1 MVATSGGSKD
11 TFAATGEAKR
21 RNAKA
26 MGEQDTVSW
35 YLHEIQAHP
44 LLKHEAAVELFKS
57 YVAGR
62 TLNEDGEV
70 VARTPEAMKIRQKLV
85 NSNLRLVI
93 SIVKTYRNSG
103 LPMEDLI
110 QEGNIGLM
118 KAVERFDWEKG
129 CKFSTYATWWI
140 RQAIGQHVLKRKK
153 TIRLPAHAAGLQRK
167 MFMAAEEYKKAFNSE
182 PSAEELAAALG
193 TSERIVKATMQS
205 GRQTISL
212 SSPLGNSPD
221 GGDSTVE
228 DTIADQT
235 KDGNPFEALAE
246 KELVKVTR
254 QVLSELSAKESAILR
269 LRFGISEEP
278 TNSDDFPITKS
289 ELNRIM
295 ISGQGLTNEESKDE

>member
-1 MVATSGGSKD
+1 MKE
-11 TFAATGEAKR
+11 TGMTQDEKTTETKR
-21 RNAKA
+21 RNPRSAVA
-26 MGEQDTVSW
+26 SGEQDTVSW

-44 LLKHEAAVELFKS
+44 LLKHENSVELFKS
-57 YVAGR
+57 YIAGR
-62 TLNEDGEV
+62 TLNEEGEV

-118 KAVERFDWEKG
+118 KAVERYDWQKG

-153 TIRLPAHAAGLQRK
+153 TIRLPAHAAGLQRR
-167 MFMAAEEYKKAFNSE
+167 MFSAAEEYKKTFNSE
-182 PSAEELAAALG
+182 PSAEELAELLG

-212 SSPLGNSPD
+212 SSPLSSSAD

-228 DTIADQT
+228 DTIADQS
-235 KDGNPFEALAE
+235 KDANPFDVMAE
-246 KELVKVTR
+246 KELIRVAR
-254 QVLSELSAKESAILR
+254 EVLAELNPKESAILR
-269 LRFGISEEP
+269 LRFGISEDG
-278 TNSDDFPITKS
+278 TNSEEFPISKN
-289 ELNRIM
+289 ELDRI
-295 ISGQGLTNEESKDE
+295 ITRGEGLQNES

>member
-1 MVATSGGSKD
+1 MTQRGGLNEK
-11 TFAATGEAKR
+11 AAETNK
-21 RNAKA
+21 RNARVSN
-26 MGEQDTVSW
+26 GEQDTVSW

-44 LLKHEAAVELFKS
+44 LLKHDNSVELFKS

-70 VARTPEAMKIRQKLV
+70 VSRTPEAMKIRQKLV

-118 KAVERFDWEKG
+118 KAVERYDWQKG

-140 RQAIGQHVLKRKK
+140 RQAVGQHVLKRKK

-167 MFMAAEEYKKAFNSE
+167 MFTAAEEYKKTFNSE
-182 PSAEELAAALG
+182 PSAQELAELLG

-212 SSPLGNSPD
+212 SSPLGNSAD

-228 DTIADQT
+228 DTIADQS
-235 KDGNPFEALAE
+235 KDANPFEALAE
-246 KELVKVTR
+246 KELVKVAR
-254 QVLSELSAKESAILR
+254 KVLADLTPKESAILR
-269 LRFGISEEP
+269 LRFGISEDS
-278 TNSDDFPITKS
+278 TNSSEFPINNA
-289 ELNRIM
+289 ELENITR
-295 ISGQGLTNEESKDE
+295 GVGLSNED